1 MKKFVFFLTALSIA
15 LFSHAQ
21 VYQLTWSNGEV
32 LYGIALDEFD
42 SVSYVFGEDMDMSR
56 IHILNR
62 HNINRVVRDTMYI
75 TKYIYDTIYAAPP
88 IKSIGVFSVSSNR
101 KVTFSP
107 GNLQYQASSKTWRF
121 APSQTDYIGD
131 GNESISSYYSG
142 WIDLFGWGTGSNPT
156 KSSTYSSDYS
166 TFVDWGSNKIGN
178 DAPYTWRTLTK
189 EEWYYMRYTR
199 YNASSLCGVAKV
211 AGVNGLIFLPDN
223 WICPSCVTF
232 KSGFHSNYSVEAYG
246 YYQTFTS
253 EQWSKMEQAGAV
265 FLPVG
270 GRRNGTSVDHV
281 QYCARYWS
289 STPDGSYDAYYLY
302 FYSDEAPIGSDDR
315 SYGRNVRLVKDL

>member
-1 MKKFVFFLTALSIA
+1 MKKFVFFLTVLSIA

-189 EEWYYMRYTR
+189 DEWYYLRNTR
-199 YNASSLCGVAKV
+199 HNASNLYGIANVN
-211 AGVNGLIFLPDN
+211 GVNGIVLLPDN
-223 WICPSCVTF
+223 WVCPSGVTF
-232 KSGFHSNYSVEAYG
+232 KTGFSSYEGEEYYAS
-246 YYQTFTS
+246 YQTIYAN
-253 EQWSKMEQAGAV
+253 QWSIMERAGAV
-265 FLPVG
+265 FLPAAG
-270 GRRNGTSVDHV
+270 YRNGTDMQSPSTA
-281 QYCARYWS
+281 YYWS
-289 STPDGSYDAYYLY
+289 ATSAGGNEAYYLV
-302 FYSDEAPIGSDDR
+302 FDSDSWSMSD
-315 SYGRNVRLVKDL
+315 YGCDDGHSVRLVKDL